1 MLDTNKHICNISMHI
16 VTKGLPKQSPLHRDD
31 DTAFKNATAHTNTC
45 ERTRTHKQ
53 TNNPPPKKK
62 KEKKHSLQNM
72 LPPVAENPYD
82 VAAAQGPQKQM
93 DAKNKATARLAT
105 RGNSW
110 IFHDASFTKSW
121 YLQGFVKS

>member
-31 DTAFKNATAHTNTC
+31 DTAFKNATAHTNTW
-45 ERTRTHKQ
+45 
-53 TNNPPPKKK
+53 
-62 KEKKHSLQNM
+62 
-72 LPPVAENPYD
+72 
-82 VAAAQGPQKQM
+82 AQGPQKQM
-93 DAKNKATARLAT
+93 DAKNKATAQLAT
-105 RGNSW
+105 RGNSL

>member
-1 MLDTNKHICNISMHI
+1 MRTH
-16 VTKGLPKQSPLHRDD
+16 
-31 DTAFKNATAHTNTC
+31 AHT
-45 ERTRTHKQ
+45 Q
-53 TNNPPPKKK
+53 TNEQPPQKK
-62 KEKKHSLQNM
+62 KKHSLQNM

-93 DAKNKATARLAT
+93 DAKNKATAQLAT
-105 RGNSW
+105 RGNSL

>member
-1 MLDTNKHICNISMHI
+1 MHI

-62 KEKKHSLQNM
+62 NHSLQNM

-93 DAKNKATARLAT
+93 DAKNKATAQLAT
-105 RGNSW
+105 RGNSL